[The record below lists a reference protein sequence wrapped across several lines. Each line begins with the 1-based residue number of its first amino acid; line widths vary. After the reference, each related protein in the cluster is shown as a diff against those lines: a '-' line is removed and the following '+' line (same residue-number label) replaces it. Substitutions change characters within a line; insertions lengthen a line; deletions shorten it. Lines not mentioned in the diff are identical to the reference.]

1 AGLLVNQLTLDH
13 RGDAFYQ
20 RLDDALAPPAPPLED
35 RRPDELVAHYR
46 DLRGRLLLKWD
57 APLVNDF
64 FAMIFYG
71 LLRHLVT
78 RWCDDP
84 AGTLQNDLIS
94 GEGGIVSAEPAVRM
108 QRLAGLAAGDPA
120 LLELLNTGDADASA

>member
-1 AGLLVNQLTLDH
+1 MSSWPTTASF
-13 RGDAFYQ
+13 AAACFCS
-20 RLDDALAPPAPPLED
+20 
-35 RRPDELVAHYR
+35 
-46 DLRGRLLLKWD
+46 WD

-78 RWCDDP
+78 EWCDDRDG
-84 AGTLQNDLIS
+84 ALQNDLIG

-108 QRLAGLAAGDPA
+108 QRLAGLASGDP
-120 LLELLNTGDADASA
+120 DAAGPTENRKR